1 MKICMIVE
9 GCYPY
14 VVGGVSSWIQNI
26 IKSFPEHEFVI
37 LAIVSDRDIR
47 GKFVY
52 ELPENITAVYEVY
65 LNDVEWDG
73 DKGRRGRRR
82 KLSSEEYMALRS
94 LILNLRVEWDTIFDM
109 FSGGDISVNGL
120 LMGPD
125 FLKICTE
132 LYEKKYPEVVFS
144 DFLWTMRSIYL
155 PLVLA
160 LESELPKAD
169 CYHCVATGYS
179 GVLGSMAAHIYGGG
193 LLLSE
198 HGIYTRE
205 REEELIKA
213 KWVQNT
219 YKDVWID
226 QFRKMS
232 QLVYDRADVVT
243 SLFTHAR
250 ELQIELGCPPEKAV
264 ITPNGVDVERFRN
277 IHGKRKEDENYI
289 NIGAV
294 LRVTPIKD
302 VKTMIQAFAFAK
314 EQVPSIKL
322 WIMGPENEDETYSR
336 ECHALVQSLHL
347 SDVEFTGRVN
357 VTDYL
362 GRMDFTLLTS
372 ISEGQPLTVLEGFAA
387 KKPAITTDV
396 GSCRD
401 LIYGGEGDT
410 FGTAGILCHI
420 MNIGEIANA
429 IVELATHPQEREK
442 YGEAGY
448 ERVKKYYRSEQLTE
462 RYREIYD
469 SIAEKY
475 GKK

>member
-1 MKICMIVE
+1 
-9 GCYPY
+9 
-14 VVGGVSSWIQNI
+14 
-26 IKSFPEHEFVI
+26 
-37 LAIVSDRDIR
+37 
-47 GKFVY
+47 
-52 ELPENITAVYEVY
+52 
-65 LNDVEWDG
+65 
-73 DKGRRGRRR
+73 
-82 KLSSEEYMALRS
+82 MALRS

-250 ELQIELGCPPEKAV
+250 ELQIELGCPSEKAV

-277 IHGKRKEDENYI
+277 IPGKRKEDENYI

-410 FGTAGILCHI
+410 FGMAGILCHI

-442 YGEAGY
+442 YGEAGF